1 MQNLSNPAI
10 TLNLTN
16 NEVSILKAD
25 TGKPIETADDLI
37 MLIGKVIAFTGI
49 KQLPDDIVIAMCWK
63 VMDHFKSFTKSNFI
77 QAFEFNEA
85 GIYEKRVEHFNAFLP
100 AYMSEVLNN
109 YRSMRNKAQS
119 DYKKQLKAMEVEPE
133 SMTPE
138 QSYNGLLSYIK
149 ENNSMP
155 RFWDWNKVFIFMEEA
170 SLIEMT
176 LEEKNMIF
184 AKVKA
189 EIEAKKKNATDL
201 DELKELN
208 LQLSTKNLVT
218 ECRRISVV
226 NYLK

>member
-1 MQNLSNPAI
+1 MILESDNGFKIENINDLS
-10 TLNLTN
+10 
-16 NEVSILKAD
+16 
-25 TGKPIETADDLI
+25 
-37 MLIGKVIAFTGI
+37 MLVKTVCSFVGI
-49 KQLPDDIVIAMCWK
+49 KDLPDMVALSACWK
-63 VMDHFKSFTKSNFI
+63 TLDHFKSFTKSNFI

-138 QSYNGLLSYIK
+138 QSYYGLIKYIK
-149 ENNSMP
+149 ENKQPP

-176 LEEKNMIF
+176 LEEKNKLF

-189 EIEAKKKNATDL
+189 EIEAKKKHATDL

-208 LQLSTKNLVT
+208 LQLSIKNLVT
-218 ECRRISVV
+218 ECRRISVI